1 MKNILIIGGSYFAG
15 KILVEELVKEKE
27 LNIFIYN
34 RGNRPLNKDSVT
46 ELVGDR
52 SDKTRIKEV
61 IPPNN
66 WDAVIDF
73 CAYTPEDIETMIDA
87 IPGQVNHYIYI
98 STTTIYEDTVDL
110 PVEEN
115 ALTLSGPNPQLG
127 QYSDYGYNKWL
138 AECKL
143 KEKCKAKQIPYTVLR
158 PAIIY
163 GEYNYAP
170 RESYFF
176 DLIQNDKTLI
186 LPDNE
191 LPLFS
196 FVYVVDVANIIKKS
210 ISNDKVYNET
220 FNIAA
225 KEMISYK
232 RLIEVFRKITG
243 KTITTKRMNAAMI
256 DKKGIPL
263 PFPLDHHLL
272 YSGDKISRVLDFTY
286 TPFTIGMKNTYE
298 YYQLTLN
305 R

>member
-1 MKNILIIGGSYFAG
+1 MKNILIIGGSYFSG
-15 KILVEELVKEKE
+15 RILVEELVKEKE
-27 LNIFIYN
+27 LDIFIYN
-34 RGNRPLNKDSVT
+34 RGNRPLNKNSVT

-52 SDKTRIKEV
+52 SDITRIKEV

-66 WDAVIDF
+66 WDVVIDF

-87 IPGQVNHYIYI
+87 LPGRVNHYIYI
-98 STTTIYEDTVDL
+98 STTTIYEESLDL

-143 KEKCKAKQIPYTVLR
+143 KEKCEAKQIPYTVFR

-176 DLIQNDKTLI
+176 DLIENDKTLI
-186 LPDNE
+186 IPDNE

-196 FVYVVDVANIIKKS
+196 FVYVIDVANIIKKS

-220 FNIAA
+220 FNLAA

-232 RLIEVFRKITG
+232 RLMEVFREITG
-243 KTITTKRMNAAMI
+243 KAITTKRMSGAMI
-256 DKKGIPL
+256 DKKGVPL

-272 YSGDKISRVLDFTY
+272 YSGDKVSRVLDFKY
-286 TPFTIGMKNTYE
+286 TPFTNGMKNTYE
-298 YYQLTLN
+298 YYKLTLN
-305 R
+305 H